1 MIMISIS
8 HSAAVRGTLLQPIDG
23 IRTMWKNVDEKDV
36 KGVAPHPSTAA
47 TVDRTGHASDGQT
60 RRRGGRSVVDTEAAA
75 GETGTVVRCSAAS
88 GAGTTPHLRACC
100 CRQFNIVN
108 NIIGSGLLSLPW
120 ALRECGLFF
129 GLVTMFGIC
138 CLNAVTI
145 MVLARCCE
153 MAGAYS
159 YKEIGR
165 RALGPTAGFVSQTIV
180 AGYTLGS
187 TISYIVLIGGARRVP
202 RCRTPRSASPLCCA
216 VPDFVPEVL
225 SAWAPGYRI
234 FQRLPVVLIVTFVAL
249 LPLSFIRGA
258 VGVD

>member
-1 MIMISIS
+1 
-8 HSAAVRGTLLQPIDG
+8 
-23 IRTMWKNVDEKDV
+23 MWKNVDEQDE

-75 GETGTVVRCSAAS
+75 GETGTVVRFSAAS

-187 TISYIVLIGGARRVP
+187 TISYIVLIGGARRACLAAK
-202 RCRTPRSASPLCCA
+202 RR
-216 VPDFVPEVL
+216 
-225 SAWAPGYRI
+225 
-234 FQRLPVVLIVTFVAL
+234 AL
-249 LPLSFIRGA
+249 LHHCVVRCQISCRRCCRRGPQDIASSSGFPSYLLSRL
-258 VGVD
+258 